1 MKNLFALLLILPLT
15 VFSAPNSIIAI
26 VNDSVITL
34 DSISDQIDEKT
45 SLERKIALIIW
56 QIDITLQKEKIH
68 KLGIVPKKI
77 AINRML
83 NRIAKQKGV
92 SLTELKAIPEFDE
105 INDIVVQNLA
115 LAGLRQVVLEQAEFS
130 ATQTEIDKVLANNPK
145 KETTTKQQH
154 IANIKTQIIRTKQ
167 DYYYRDWVR
176 NMRDNAY
183 IDVFENKFK

>member
-105 INDIVVQNLA
+105 INDIVIQNLA